1 LGTGR
6 QSVMRYLILSDIH
19 SNLEALEAVMQ
30 KAQGEYERAIC
41 CGDIVGY
48 GPSPNEVTES
58 IRALAPLVV
67 RGNHEK
73 AALGM
78 VDLSLFNPL
87 AKQAALWTRDVLT
100 PENRDYLRMIP
111 SGPIYDSGFT
121 VVHGSVLDEDE
132 YLIDREEA
140 LLNLRIALN
149 SITFFGHTH
158 IQGGFVVLQ
167 DGRSGVL
174 NPVIRQGAN
183 EGELRIDPQ
192 HKYLIN
198 PGSVGQPRDYDPR
211 AGFVIY
217 DEAERLVRYFRAEYP
232 IQMTQDKM
240 LKAHLPQY
248 LIDRLRLGR

>member
-1 LGTGR
+1 
-6 QSVMRYLILSDIH
+6 MRYLILSDVH
-19 SNLEALEAVMQ
+19 ANLEALEAVMLR
-30 KAQGEYERAIC
+30 ARGEYDNVIC

-48 GPSPNEVTES
+48 GPDPNAVTES
-58 IRALAPLVV
+58 IRGMDPLAV

-100 PENRDYLRMIP
+100 PENREYLRMIP
-111 SGPIYDSGFT
+111 NGPIYHPSFT
-121 VVHGSVLDEDE
+121 VVHGSLLDEDE

-140 LLNLRIALN
+140 IVSLRNALN
-149 SITFFGHTH
+149 PVTFFGHTH

-174 NPVIRQGAN
+174 NPAIRPGSDQ
-183 EGELRIDPQ
+183 GELRVDSQ

-211 AGFVIY
+211 AAFVLY
-217 DEAERLVRYFRAEYP
+217 DDAELLVRYFRVDYAV
-232 IQMTQDKM
+232 QVTQEKM
-240 LKAHLPQY
+240 GKVNLPQY